1 VSSWGLKHDSLQ
13 DITSVL
19 RGLRLIELAAC
30 KAAGKRKMDHERAMD
45 FEAASGRIVLLFCS
59 GPKFSFD
66 FKG

>member
-1 VSSWGLKHDSLQ
+1 
-13 DITSVL
+13 VL